1 MRPGRMPIA
10 PPPRHG
16 SANIYNFID
25 VLVEIQSEMYI
36 KCKSNGIKTKKVSE
50 KEAFI
55 RQQMTKL
62 AQKKIEQFNF
72 VKSLSFK
79 ILPNQ

>member
-1 MRPGRMPIA
+1 
-10 PPPRHG
+10 
-16 SANIYNFID
+16 
-25 VLVEIQSEMYI
+25 VLVEIQSETYI
-36 KCKSNGIKTKKVSE
+36 KCRSNGIKTKKICE

-62 AQKKIEQFNF
+62 AQKEIEHFDF

-79 ILPNQ
+79 FLPNQ

>member
-1 MRPGRMPIA
+1 
-10 PPPRHG
+10 
-16 SANIYNFID
+16 
-25 VLVEIQSEMYI
+25 VLVEIQSETYI
-36 KCKSNGIKTKKVSE
+36 KYRSNGIKTKKICE

-62 AQKKIEQFNF
+62 AQKEIEQFDF

-79 ILPNQ
+79 FLPNQ